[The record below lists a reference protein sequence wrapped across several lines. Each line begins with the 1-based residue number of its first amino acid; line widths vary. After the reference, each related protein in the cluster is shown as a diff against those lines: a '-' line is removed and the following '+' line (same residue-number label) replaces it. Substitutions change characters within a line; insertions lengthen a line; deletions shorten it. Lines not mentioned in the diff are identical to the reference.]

1 MNPER
6 YILEWKEE
14 IFSDAINVNP
24 TRVLKKEKKAKFV
37 SMTDL
42 HPFNKIIQGYGFRDF
57 SGGSKFINNDTLMAR
72 ITPCL
77 ENGKTAFVDIL
88 DKGET
93 GFGSTEFIVLS
104 AKEGKTTPH
113 FVYYLATSPLIRPTV
128 IKSMTGTSGRQRADS
143 DIFNQIS
150 INLPSIPEQEAIVN
164 ILKSLD
170 DKIELNQQMNNTL
183 EQIGQAFFKRWFVD
197 FEFPDEEGEPY
208 RSSGGE
214 MVDSELGEIPK
225 GWKVGRLEGIIVN
238 FDSKRVPLSSR
249 ERALRKGK
257 YPYYGAT
264 SIMDYIDDYLFD
276 GIYLLMAEDGSV
288 IDESEHP
295 VLQYIWGKFWVNNH
309 AHVLQGKEG
318 IPIEYVYLLL
328 KQTNV
333 KHLVTGAV
341 QPKINQNNM
350 NNLNVVIP
358 PEDIISNFSKLVGC
372 IFEKNRLNSDEIT
385 ILSQIRDS
393 LLPKLMSGEL
403 RVNVPESVS
412 P

>member
-264 SIMDYIDDYLFD
+264 SIMFPQFISRIKLKF
-276 GIYLLMAEDGSV
+276 GI
-288 IDESEHP
+288 
-295 VLQYIWGKFWVNNH
+295 
-309 AHVLQGKEG
+309 
-318 IPIEYVYLLL
+318 
-328 KQTNV
+328 
-333 KHLVTGAV
+333 
-341 QPKINQNNM
+341 
-350 NNLNVVIP
+350 
-358 PEDIISNFSKLVGC
+358 
-372 IFEKNRLNSDEIT
+372 
-385 ILSQIRDS
+385 
-393 LLPKLMSGEL
+393 
-403 RVNVPESVS
+403 
-412 P
+412 

>member
-1 MNPER
+1 
-6 YILEWKEE
+6 
-14 IFSDAINVNP
+14 
-24 TRVLKKEKKAKFV
+24 
-37 SMTDL
+37 
-42 HPFNKIIQGYGFRDF
+42 
-57 SGGSKFINNDTLMAR
+57 
-72 ITPCL
+72 
-77 ENGKTAFVDIL
+77 
-88 DKGET
+88 
-93 GFGSTEFIVLS
+93 
-104 AKEGKTTPH
+104 
-113 FVYYLATSPLIRPTV
+113 
-128 IKSMTGTSGRQRADS
+128 
-143 DIFNQIS
+143 
-150 INLPSIPEQEAIVN
+150 
-164 ILKSLD
+164 
-170 DKIELNQQMNNTL
+170 
-183 EQIGQAFFKRWFVD
+183 
-197 FEFPDEEGEPY
+197 
-208 RSSGGE
+208 
-214 MVDSELGEIPK
+214 
-225 GWKVGRLEGIIVN
+225 
-238 FDSKRVPLSSR
+238 
-249 ERALRKGK
+249 
-257 YPYYGAT
+257 
-264 SIMDYIDDYLFD
+264 MDYIDDYLFD